1 MCRAALWAL
10 AAYGA
15 EGVQDMLGLVQNEL
29 ARDMMMCGLV
39 NVKAITAA
47 AVTVHRR

>member
-1 MCRAALWAL
+1 MCRAPLWAL

-15 EGVQDMLGLVQNEL
+15 EGVQNQLGLIQNEL

-39 NVKAITAA
+39 NMKSMTQA
-47 AVTVHRR
+47 AVTIHRR